1 MSLVK
6 RNKQPLPYKRPP
18 KRLKKAKQIEKY
30 AAAYARGITIGTQK
44 GHEKKSL
51 EDSAREH
58 IGHWIDNLNPLELV
72 AIGGMTV
79 IVHNFILDPANNVLP
94 TAIKAITSIP
104 QNVITNI
111 VAIYQTE
118 LNAVTGWNISMSGG
132 NISVSGKPSEKLST
146 QEKVP
151 GLPQWE
157 LWLLAFTIAFII
169 VKYGAQILGTF
180 QGGLGALIPMLMGA
194 VV

>member
-1 MSLVK
+1 MSLAK

-18 KRLKKAKQIEKY
+18 RRLKKAKQIEKY

-58 IGHWIDNLNPLELV
+58 VGKWIDNLNPLELV

-94 TAIKAITSIP
+94 TAINAITNIP
-104 QNVITNI
+104 KNVITNI

-118 LNAVTGWNISMSGG
+118 INLAAQGLGFGQPIKQGT
-132 NISVSGKPSEKLST
+132 LSS

-169 VKYGAQILGTF
+169 VKYGAQILSSV
-180 QGGLGALIPMLMGA
+180 QGGLGAIIPMLIGA
-194 VV
+194 AAV